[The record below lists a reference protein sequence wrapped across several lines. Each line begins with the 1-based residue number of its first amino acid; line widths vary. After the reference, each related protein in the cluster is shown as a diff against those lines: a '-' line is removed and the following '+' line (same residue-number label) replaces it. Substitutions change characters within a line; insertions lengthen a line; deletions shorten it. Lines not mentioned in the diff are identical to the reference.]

1 MSSQNSE
8 FAKLEN
14 ELIEL
19 RGKLEM
25 AQLHMEQ
32 LQNSSSSGAAAAAG
46 ALDQSATA
54 TQIEGLLN
62 EKAQLET
69 KLEQVR
75 ARIFHDFLYLHS
87 FKKMWLTYADW
98 HT

>member
-1 MSSQNSE
+1 MLYSRITLCNCFIINHLSISCYFMSSQNSE

-75 ARIFHDFLYLHS
+75 A
-87 FKKMWLTYADW
+87 
-98 HT
+98 